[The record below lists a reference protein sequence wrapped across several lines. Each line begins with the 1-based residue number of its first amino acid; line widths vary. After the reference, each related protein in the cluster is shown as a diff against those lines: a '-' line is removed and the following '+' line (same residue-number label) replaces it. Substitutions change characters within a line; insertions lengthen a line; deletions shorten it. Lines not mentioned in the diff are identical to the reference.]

1 MRKFPLVFI
10 LPIETS
16 SFHVLKIMNTDFEMC
31 SDGTENRDFV
41 LWRDVLNKHLPK
53 STHLPESI
61 IACLET
67 RHA

>member
-1 MRKFPLVFI
+1 
-10 LPIETS
+10 
-16 SFHVLKIMNTDFEMC
+16 MNTDFEMC
-31 SDGTENRDFV
+31 SDSTENRDLV